1 LLVGPTE
8 SGRRPKFDPEQQR
21 DNRTTEDGP
30 DEHRSFNVVVG
41 EAIRRSR
48 QEHGWTQAFLAEQAG
63 LSPNY
68 IARLE
73 RGELGPSLFV
83 ANRICGALTI
93 DLESLVTPGAAGAA
107 QAKKTTAKRRAFT
120 G

>member
-1 LLVGPTE
+1 M
-8 SGRRPKFDPEQQR
+8 
-21 DNRTTEDGP
+21 
-30 DEHRSFNVVVG
+30 VG
-41 EAIRRSR
+41 EAIRRAR
-48 QEHGWTQAFLAEQAG
+48 QEHGWTQAFLAEQSG

-83 ANRICGALTI
+83 ANRICAALSI
-93 DLESLVTPGAAGAA
+93 DLEELVTPNPGGG
-107 QAKKTTAKRRAFT
+107 QTRKISGTKRRAII

>member
-1 LLVGPTE
+1 MGQE
-8 SGRRPKFDPEQQR
+8 SGRRPKFDLEARAGGELPQ
-21 DNRTTEDGP
+21 
-30 DEHRSFNVVVG
+30 DEHRVFNSIVG
-41 EAIRRSR
+41 DGIRRAR

-83 ANRICGALTI
+83 ANQICQALTI
-93 DLESLVTPGAAGAA
+93 ELEVLVTPPGAGTAGTR
-107 QAKKTTAKRRAFT
+107 KTAKRRAT

>member
-1 LLVGPTE
+1 MGQE
-8 SGRRPKFDPEQQR
+8 SGRRPKFELDPQAVR
-21 DNRTTEDGP
+21 VTTEGQ
-30 DEHRSFNVVVG
+30 DEHRSFNVMVG
-41 EAIRRSR
+41 DAIRRSR

-83 ANRICGALTI
+83 ANRICSALEI
-93 DLESLVTPGAAGAA
+93 DLEVLVTPSAGG
-107 QAKKTTAKRRAFT
+107 TTTRRTTTRRRAMT

>member
-1 LLVGPTE
+1 MTQE
-8 SGRRPKFDPEQQR
+8 SGKRPKFES
-21 DNRTTEDGP
+21 
-30 DEHRSFNVVVG
+30 EHREGRASTPPDNHDEYRAFNVMVG

-83 ANRICGALTI
+83 ANRICGALGVE
-93 DLESLVTPGAAGAA
+93 LGVLVTPIPGGV
-107 QAKKTTAKRRAFT
+107 QPKKSASQPKRRALT

>member
-1 LLVGPTE
+1 MRYPLFVVSESARRKVETDPPPTA
-8 SGRRPKFDPEQQR
+8 RPEGQ
-21 DNRTTEDGP
+21 
-30 DEHRSFNVVVG
+30 DEHRAFNVMVG

-48 QEHGWTQAFLAEQAG
+48 QEHGWTQAFLAEQSG

-83 ANRICGALTI
+83 AHRICTALAI
-93 DLESLVTPGAAGAA
+93 DLEVLVTPSAGSPAP
-107 QAKKTTAKRRAFT
+107 KRSTTRRRVIA

>member
-1 LLVGPTE
+1 MGQET
-8 SGRRPKFDPEQQR
+8 GKRPKFELEPKVPAKTPEAV
-21 DNRTTEDGP
+21 E
-30 DEHRSFNVVVG
+30 DEHHVFNTMVG
-41 EAIRRSR
+41 DGIRRAR
-48 QEHGWTQAFLAEQAG
+48 QEHGWTQAFLADKAG

-83 ANRICGALTI
+83 ANRICEALTI
-93 DLESLVTPGAAGAA
+93 ALEELVGAPGVAR
-107 QAKKTTAKRRAFT
+107 KTTTKRRVA

>member
-1 LLVGPTE
+1 MGQET
-8 SGRRPKFDPEQQR
+8 GKRPKFELEPKVPAKTPEAV
-21 DNRTTEDGP
+21 E
-30 DEHRSFNVVVG
+30 DEHHVFNTMVG
-41 EAIRRSR
+41 DGIRRAR
-48 QEHGWTQAFLAEQAG
+48 QEHGWTQAVLADKAG

-83 ANRICGALTI
+83 ANRICEALTI
-93 DLESLVTPGAAGAA
+93 ALEELVGAPGVAR
-107 QAKKTTAKRRAFT
+107 KTTTKRRVA

>member
-1 LLVGPTE
+1 MGQE
-8 SGRRPKFDPEQQR
+8 SGRRPKFEPEGQQR
-21 DNRTTEDGP
+21 PLTETQ

-83 ANRICGALTI
+83 ANRICGALAI
-93 DLESLVTPGAAGAA
+93 DLEVLVTPGQPGAVTPR
-107 QAKKTTAKRRAFT
+107 KTTTKRRALT
-120 G
+120 GT

>member
-1 LLVGPTE
+1 MPQE
-8 SGRRPKFDPEQQR
+8 SGRRPKFGLEARPARDPGVP
-21 DNRTTEDGP
+21 GP
-30 DEHRSFNVVVG
+30 DDHQAFNTGVG
-41 EAIRRSR
+41 EGIRRAR
-48 QEHGWTQAFLAEQAG
+48 QEHGWTQAFLAEQAR

-83 ANRICGALTI
+83 ANRICEALAI
-93 DLESLVTPGAAGAA
+93 DLEALVGPQSGAGAGTR
-107 QAKKTTAKRRAFT
+107 KTAKRRAAA

>member
-1 LLVGPTE
+1 MGQE
-8 SGRRPKFDPEQQR
+8 SGKRPKFDL
-21 DNRTTEDGP
+21 DGRAAEP
-30 DEHRSFNVVVG
+30 AQDEHRIFNATVG
-41 EAIRRSR
+41 EGIRRAR

-83 ANRICGALTI
+83 ANQICQALQIELEALVGPPGGAGGTRR
-93 DLESLVTPGAAGAA
+93 
-107 QAKKTTAKRRAFT
+107 TTAKRRAA

>member
-1 LLVGPTE
+1 MAQE
-8 SGRRPKFDPEQQR
+8 SGRRPKFDLEQSQPEAAQ
-21 DNRTTEDGP
+21 
-30 DEHRSFNVVVG
+30 DEHHAFNTVVG
-41 EAIRRSR
+41 DAIRKAR
-48 QEHGWTQAFLAEQAG
+48 QEHGWTQAFLAERAR

-83 ANRICGALTI
+83 ANRICEALAI
-93 DLESLVTPGAAGAA
+93 DLEVLVGPPAGAA
-107 QAKKTTAKRRAFT
+107 STRKTAKRRAT